1 MTGSTIS
8 GHSERSDHRVADENA
23 SVHLGGDD
31 DADIP
36 YRPSPEETA
45 RLLNEYLAVAPSN
58 SGLTLMWRGLP
69 RSWMEEHLV
78 IALAQ
83 MGCHDD
89 AEYVYLP
96 PLPRPH
102 RGPKGSPLAQKN
114 HKYRYAFVHFATV
127 EGAVYFMQ
135 RVEAFA
141 AGELGPLLGEKVA
154 DMWTCAADLQG
165 LSNNLVNIT
174 ASPGHK
180 QRRMAGYLRLDGK
193 FTAIPKVPRRR
204 IGFPHGDALRRRIN
218 TC

>member
-1 MTGSTIS
+1 MTESTITIS
-8 GHSERSDHRVADENA
+8 GHSMRSDHRVADENA
-23 SVHLGGDD
+23 GVDRGGYD
-31 DADIP
+31 DASPSTTD
-36 YRPSPEETA
+36 RPSREETT
-45 RLLNEYLAVAPSN
+45 RLLREYLAVAQPN
-58 SGLTLMWRGLP
+58 SGRGLTLMWRGLP
-69 RSWMEEHLV
+69 RSWLEEELV

-96 PLPRPH
+96 PVPRPH

-114 HKYRYAFVHFATV
+114 HRYRYAFVHFATM

-154 DMWTCAADLQG
+154 DMWTCAADVQG

-193 FTAIPKVPRRR
+193 FTAIPKVRRR
-204 IGFPHGDALRRRIN
+204 MN